1 MYVYKLISEAVKMI
15 ITISKEETV
24 VMNADISTQTSYGG
38 FTGFKNLRKFVFIHI
53 LFNNLELASGL

>member
-1 MYVYKLISEAVKMI
+1 MI

>member
-24 VMNADISTQTSYGG
+24 VMNSDISTQASYGG
-38 FTGFKNLRKFVFIHI
+38 FTGFENLQEIVFIYSQTI
-53 LFNNLELASGL
+53 